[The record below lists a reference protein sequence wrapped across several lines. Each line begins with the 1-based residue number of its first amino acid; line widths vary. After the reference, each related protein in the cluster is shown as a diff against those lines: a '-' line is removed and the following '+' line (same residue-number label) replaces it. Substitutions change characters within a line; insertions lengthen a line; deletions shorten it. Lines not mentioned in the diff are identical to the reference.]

1 MTEASS
7 HTKPSI
13 CVTAREASAPSLQFT
28 LLRERCFA
36 PFFCA
41 QFLEMGTFVAAVRAV
56 TALA

>member
-7 HTKPSI
+7 HTKSSI
-13 CVTAREASAPSLQFT
+13 CARPCEASAPSLQFT

-41 QFLEMGTFVAAVRAV
+41 QFLEMDTFVAAVHAV